1 MYNFIYII
9 GNLEVRTLI
18 DPTSVLLFS
27 ESFTNRCRILRHVVR
42 GGMLYPYIEI
52 NHKNIDPLL
61 LDDLKVELI
70 EIKEM
75 STEKTRKQE
84 LVRFQLFY
92 L

>member
-1 MYNFIYII
+1 
-9 GNLEVRTLI
+9 
-18 DPTSVLLFS
+18 
-27 ESFTNRCRILRHVVR
+27 
-42 GGMLYPYIEI
+42 MLYPYIEI

>member
-1 MYNFIYII
+1 MYNFIYFI

-27 ESFTNRCRILRHVVR
+27 ESFTNRCRIPRHVVR

-61 LDDLKVELI
+61 LDDLKVELN
-70 EIKEM
+70 EIKKM
-75 STEKTRKQE
+75 STEKTREQE
-84 LVRFQLFY
+84 LARFQLLF